1 VNAILRLEFTKTRRR
16 RVWLTVALL
25 IGVQL
30 LWVAWGTSRM
40 DAQDLAQGWL
50 YLLYQFPIL
59 NSIIMPVVA
68 AVLASRLSDIEHRG
82 QMLRLLETIVPA
94 GRLFGAKFFAGGA
107 YLLAAT
113 LAQVLLMW
121 GAGWARGFAGM
132 PPLDLWGWYL
142 LSTMAVN
149 LVLLLM
155 QQGLSLLVA
164 NQMVP
169 LSVGLVGALIGLFS
183 LYLPMTFQR
192 FVLWSYYGVLMNV
205 RMDWD
210 PATRIVDLYRVPVDW
225 AGLAV
230 LTTIG
235 CVLYLVIRTLFVR
248 QEV

>member
-1 VNAILRLEFTKTRRR
+1 MSTILRMEFAKTRRR

-25 IGVQL
+25 VGVQL
-30 LWVAWGTSRM
+30 LWVAWGASRM
-40 DAQDLAQGWL
+40 DVQDLAQGWL
-50 YLLYQFPIL
+50 HLLYQFPIL
-59 NSIIMPVVA
+59 NSIMMPVVA

-82 QMLRLLETIVPA
+82 QTLRLMETIIPA
-94 GRLFGAKFFAGGA
+94 GRLFDAKFLCGAA

-121 GAGWARGFAGM
+121 GAGQAKGFVGQ
-132 PPLDLWGWYL
+132 PPADLWGWYT

-149 LVLLLM
+149 LALLLV
-155 QQGLSLLVA
+155 QQGLSLLVV
-164 NQMVP
+164 NQMVS

-210 PATRIVDLYRVPVDW
+210 PATRIIELYRVPMDW
-225 AGLAV
+225 AGLAGLV
-230 LTTIG
+230 TIF
-235 CVLYLVIRTLFVR
+235 CALYLVIRTLFVR